1 MSSKLRMAGLAAAV
15 MSMLATGA
23 ARADGQEG
31 PWEVRARGVYLAFA
45 QKSDAVPALAVP
57 SDAIHVNDKWI
68 LDVDIEYFFARN
80 WSSELVLTYPQK
92 QTVTVEKSALG
103 GPTEIGTFKHLP
115 PTLTVK
121 YNFIPGGVVRPYVG
135 IGINLTLISDVNLNV
150 PTVNIPL
157 KLDSTSVGF
166 AGQAGLDW
174 QLAPH
179 WYANADV
186 KWVQL
191 GTDVKTVA
199 KDGTQTKVSHATL
212 NPWLLGIGFGYRF

>member
-1 MSSKLRMAGLAAAV
+1 MSLKWQTAGVAVV
-15 MSMLATGA
+15 MSMLAMGA
-23 ARADGQEG
+23 ARADDQEG
-31 PWEVRARGVYLAFA
+31 PWEVRLRAVYLAFA

-68 LDVDIEYFFARN
+68 PDVDIEYFFTPN

-135 IGINLTLISDVNLNV
+135 IGINLTLISDVNLAV
-150 PTVNIPL
+150 PTVPPIPL

-199 KDGTQTKVSHATL
+199 SDGTQTKVSHATL